1 MTSFV
6 TGTIGLFVAAL
17 IFLLIRKD
25 RLHVQQGLGW
35 VVVAIGFSLLG
46 FSPRVID
53 WLASQLGIAN
63 PPVLA
68 LVLGLAVLVIKTLM
82 MDLQRSHLELRS
94 QRLVQRVAMLEA
106 ELRRLQQSSEPDP
119 NRES

>member
-1 MTSFV
+1 MTSIV

-35 VVVAIGFSLLG
+35 VVVAIGFALLG

-53 WLASQLGIAN
+53 WMASQLGIAN

-68 LVLGLAVLVIKTLM
+68 LVLGLVVLVIKTLL
-82 MDLQRSHLELRS
+82 MDLERSRLELRS

-106 ELRRLQQSSEPDP
+106 ELRRLQQSL
-119 NRES
+119 ESDTGGNS

>member
-1 MTSFV
+1 MTSIV
-6 TGTIGLFVAAL
+6 TGTIGLCVAAL
-17 IFLLIRKD
+17 ILLLIRKD

-35 VVVAIGFSLLG
+35 VVVAIGFALLG

-53 WLASQLGIAN
+53 WMASQLGIAN

-68 LVLGLAVLVIKTLM
+68 LVLGLVVLVIKTLL
-82 MDLQRSHLELRS
+82 MDLQRSRLELRS

-106 ELRRLQQSSEPDP
+106 ELRQLKHSLERDAGRNS
-119 NRES
+119 